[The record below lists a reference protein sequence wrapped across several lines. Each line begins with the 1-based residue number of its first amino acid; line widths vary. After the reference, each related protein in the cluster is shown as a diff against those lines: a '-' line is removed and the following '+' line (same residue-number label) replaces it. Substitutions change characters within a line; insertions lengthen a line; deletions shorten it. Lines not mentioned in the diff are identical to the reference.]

1 MGAHVLLVE
10 DRDDLADVVAAQLR
24 GVALVTR
31 VASDDAALALCREVL
46 PDAVI
51 TDVRGVDAHDNP
63 IGYVASLAL
72 ALVSAAARVR
82 APVPAIVLHSGL
94 DPVVL
99 RAIATTVRTT
109 RVVALPRLSPR
120 AALRELVESL
130 TAPRGG
136 AHPEG

>member
-1 MGAHVLLVE
+1 VGAHVLLVE